1 MTTNNEKNDVRLVSD
16 EELEQVTGGAIY
28 PSRNYPCNEF
38 YKTKGECLANRVCQW
53 EDETNTCYET
63 EEPSLE

>member
-28 PSRNYPCNEF
+28 PAGSYPCYEF
-38 YKTKGECLANRVCQW
+38 YMSI
-53 EDETNTCYET
+53 
-63 EEPSLE
+63 EE

>member
-28 PSRNYPCNEF
+28 PAGSYPCYEF
-38 YKTKGECLANRVCQW
+38 YKTKEECLAHRVCQW
-53 EDETNTCYET
+53 EDETNTCYEI

>member
-28 PSRNYPCNEF
+28 PAGSYPCDEF
-38 YKTKGECLANRVCQW
+38 YKTKEECLADRHCEW
-53 EDETNTCYET
+53 ENGCYD
-63 EEPSLE
+63 PADSDSNLE

>member
-28 PSRNYPCNEF
+28 PSGNYPCNEF
-38 YKTKGECLANRVCQW
+38 YKTKGEFLANRV
-53 EDETNTCYET
+53 
-63 EEPSLE
+63 